1 MPFFNATLIRIGYFV
16 RLKGDCNMM
25 DHMPKTEAELRQAV
39 IDRLI
44 AASVDNGRSAREA
57 ALLRWRDLP
66 TKQANAEQTIA

>member
-1 MPFFNATLIRIGYFV
+1 
-16 RLKGDCNMM
+16 MM